1 MMLICPPIYEIHFD
15 YKKNMR
21 GFQNNN
27 DDTLIFVQIKGICN
41 ILILYF
47 STQPN
52 QRSMK
57 EMKP

>member
-1 MMLICPPIYEIHFD
+1 
-15 YKKNMR
+15 MR

-27 DDTLIFVQIKGICN
+27 NGTLIFMQIKGICN

-47 STQPN
+47 SAQPN